1 MNLHKLIIPTTRH
14 AVQLLSITIEDPKI
28 KSVVCLND
36 SFQSLPISAEY
47 DQFVR
52 RPTGII
58 EKLLGPAAYRI
69 DVSAPITQG
78 DSWQLGLCLAHIF
91 HHNEMFTGING
102 GAGDL
107 VIWATGAVDSKFRIN
122 PVDHIATKI
131 AASRDVLEKE
141 ILAGKK
147 LVLITAHENLST
159 LRENIP
165 EDWNAYGVSSIA
177 DACAA
182 IGIDMPMDF
191 LSKASPTVSPTG
203 AVKPK
208 RSSQTTIYFMGLLA
222 AAILLVGVNIPFQ
235 SLRDSYRYE
244 AEGELRALRME
255 MRKVNRQKNWVAT
268 NAYYFFEVFYL
279 LRKSS
284 QLEQS
289 LNITLQAL
297 ADGTNDPQCGSSIN
311 RVVNNGT
318 MPSLPDQ
325 GCTVKFEVTSNA
337 ETNVRIW
344 LALISHKEA
353 TEPLVL
359 MKHGADLKL
368 GQRFVTPPITIH
380 NDTTQ
385 LVTAIS
391 DRSDKAWFKWLE
403 NMLETSSIE
412 RKEVEIDRLTSTGV
426 GVFQTSWQP
435 YFELDG

>member
-36 SFQSLPISAEY
+36 SFQALPISAEY

-91 HHNEMFTGING
+91 HHHEIFTGING
-102 GAGDL
+102 GDGDL

-131 AASRDVLEKE
+131 AASRDLLEKE

-147 LVLITAHENLST
+147 LVLIVAHENLST
-159 LRENIP
+159 LREHIP

-177 DACAA
+177 DACAT
-182 IGIDMPMDF
+182 IGIGMPADL
-191 LSKASPTVSPTG
+191 LSKASPTASPTG
-203 AVKPK
+203 ALKSK
-208 RSSQTTIYFMGLLA
+208 RRGQTAIYLMGVLA
-222 AAILLVGVNIPFQ
+222 AAILLLGLNVPFQ

-255 MRKVNRQKNWVAT
+255 MRKVSRQKNWVAT

-279 LRKSS
+279 LKKSRH
-284 QLEQS
+284 LEQS

-297 ADGTNDPQCGSSIN
+297 EDVTNDPQCNSTNTRTVINGSMS
-311 RVVNNGT
+311 
-318 MPSLPDQ
+318 SLPDQ

-344 LALISHKEA
+344 LALISHKEP
-353 TEPLVL
+353 TEPLIL
-359 MKHGADLKL
+359 MKHGADLKP
-368 GQRFVTPPITIH
+368 GQRFVTPPITVH
-380 NDTTQ
+380 NDTTR

-391 DRSDKAWFKWLE
+391 DRSDKAWLKWLE
-403 NMLETSSIE
+403 NLLEASSAE
-412 RKEVEIDRLTSTGV
+412 RKELEIDRLTSTGV
-426 GVFQTSWQP
+426 GVLQTSWQP
-435 YFELDG
+435 YFELD

>member
-1 MNLHKLIIPTTRH
+1 MNLHKLIIPSTRH

-36 SFQSLPISAEY
+36 SFQALPISAEY

-91 HHNEMFTGING
+91 YHHEMFTGING
-102 GAGDL
+102 GDGDL

-131 AASRDVLEKE
+131 AASRDLLEKE

-147 LVLITAHENLST
+147 LVLIVAHENLST
-159 LRENIP
+159 LREHIP

-177 DACAA
+177 DACAT
-182 IGIDMPMDF
+182 IGIGMPTDF
-191 LSKASPTVSPTG
+191 LSKASPTASPTG
-203 AVKPK
+203 ALKSK
-208 RSSQTTIYFMGLLA
+208 RRGQTTIYLMGVLA
-222 AAILLVGVNIPFQ
+222 ATMLLLGLNIPFQ

-255 MRKVNRQKNWVAT
+255 MRKVSRQKNWVAT

-279 LRKSS
+279 LKKSRH
-284 QLEQS
+284 LEQS

-297 ADGTNDPQCGSSIN
+297 EDVTNDPQCNSTNTRTVINGS
-311 RVVNNGT
+311 

-344 LALISHKEA
+344 LALISHKEP
-353 TEPLVL
+353 TKPLIL
-359 MKHGADLKL
+359 MKHGADLKP
-368 GQRFVTPPITIH
+368 GQRFVTPPITVY
-380 NDTTQ
+380 NDTTR

-391 DRSDKAWFKWLE
+391 DRSDKAWLKWLE
-403 NMLETSSIE
+403 NLLEASSAE
-412 RKEVEIDRLTSTGV
+412 RKELEIDRLTSTGV
-426 GVFQTSWQP
+426 GVLQTSWQP
-435 YFELDG
+435 YFELD